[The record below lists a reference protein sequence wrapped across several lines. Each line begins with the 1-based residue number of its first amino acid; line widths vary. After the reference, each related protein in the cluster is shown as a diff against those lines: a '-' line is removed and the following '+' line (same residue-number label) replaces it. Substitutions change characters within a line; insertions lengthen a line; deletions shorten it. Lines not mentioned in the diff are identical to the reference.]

1 MRAVNPRPV
10 KLEGHMSGVR
20 VSLRCISVLSCV
32 ATLACASGNTRPTR
46 PMTLEASDT
55 ASVTNTDGKSM
66 EDLFAGKFP
75 GVIVQRA
82 GNGGIQVLIRGGA
95 NSFYGSDEP
104 LYVIDDTPLAA
115 GSRGIV
121 YLNPNDIERIE
132 VLKNPSDV
140 ALYGMRGGNGVV
152 KITTKRPG
160 RR

>member
-1 MRAVNPRPV
+1 
-10 KLEGHMSGVR
+10 MSGVR
-20 VSLRCISVLSCV
+20 VSLRCLTTLACAAS
-32 ATLACASGNTRPTR
+32 LACASGSNTRPTR
-46 PMTLEASDT
+46 PMSLEAKDT
-55 ASVTNTDGKSM
+55 ASVANTDGKSM

-75 GVIVQRA
+75 GVQVNRA
-82 GNGGIQVLIRGGA
+82 ANGGIQILIRGGA
-95 NSFYGSDEP
+95 NSFYAGDEP
-104 LYVIDDTPLAA
+104 LYVVDDTPLAP

-140 ALYGMRGGNGVV
+140 ALYGIRGGNGVV

>member
-1 MRAVNPRPV
+1 
-10 KLEGHMSGVR
+10 MSGVR
-20 VSLRCISVLSCV
+20 VSLRCIGALSCV
-32 ATLACASGNTRPTR
+32 AALACASGSNTRPTR
-46 PMTLEASDT
+46 PLTVEARDT
-55 ASVTNTDGKSM
+55 ASIENTAGKSM

-75 GVIVQRA
+75 GVQVVRA
-82 GNGGIQVLIRGGA
+82 NNGGLQVLIRGGA
-95 NSFYGSDEP
+95 NSFYAGEEP
-104 LYVIDDTPLAA
+104 LYVVDDTPLAP

>member
-1 MRAVNPRPV
+1 
-10 KLEGHMSGVR
+10 MS
-20 VSLRCISVLSCV
+20 
-32 ATLACASGNTRPTR
+32 
-46 PMTLEASDT
+46 LEASDT

-104 LYVIDDTPLAA
+104 LYVVDDTPLAP
-115 GSRGIV
+115 GSRGIL

-140 ALYGMRGGNGVV
+140 ALYGIRGGNGVV

>member
-1 MRAVNPRPV
+1 
-10 KLEGHMSGVR
+10 MSGAR
-20 VSLRCISVLSCV
+20 VPLRSVAALSCV
-32 ATLACASGNTRPTR
+32 AALACASGSNTRPTR
-46 PMTLEASDT
+46 PSSLEARDT
-55 ASVTNTDGKSM
+55 ASVANTDGKTM

-75 GVIVQRA
+75 GVQVNRA
-82 GNGGIQVLIRGGA
+82 ANGGIQILVRGGA
-95 NSFYGSDEP
+95 NSFMGGEEP
-104 LYVIDDTPLAA
+104 LYVIDDTPLAP

-140 ALYGMRGGNGVV
+140 ALYGIRGGNGVV